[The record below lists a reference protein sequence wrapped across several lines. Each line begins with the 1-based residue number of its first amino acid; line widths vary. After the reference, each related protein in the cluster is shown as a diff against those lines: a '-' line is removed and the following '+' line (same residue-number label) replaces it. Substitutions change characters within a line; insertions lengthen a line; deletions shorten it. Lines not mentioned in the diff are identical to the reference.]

1 MVSENAPRIW
11 NCDETLRLATLKAFN
26 ILDTKPEHSFDK
38 ITKLAANLFGV
49 PVALVTFIDDQR
61 QWFKAAIGTT
71 ATEVPRDIA
80 FCTHTVM
87 SGQPLVV
94 LDSHADPR
102 FVNNPMVL
110 GAPGIRFNVSVP
122 LRAPNGTILGTV
134 CIVDNAPRPN
144 FTEREIG
151 LLSDLADV
159 VMTEL
164 ELKQTL
170 REKNAALAELDLARS
185 LLEDALAFGE
195 VAIWRLDVSTG
206 TFAWRGAVEQ
216 VWGCNA
222 GLLASMNQALAIIH
236 PEDRARVI
244 SDIEAGRTAPL
255 GYRSEFRIVLA
266 DGTERWLAGRG
277 NFEMGPTGDFLTCIN
292 YDITPRKHQERYKE
306 LLMQEVGHRMR
317 NLFAS
322 INAIIVLTRKSA
334 TSVADYVQ
342 RLNQRMAAL
351 NRAQNVLFA
360 ADVVSCSL
368 AALVEDNKRV
378 YPQISWSGDDI
389 ELPETAVVALS
400 LIFNELSTN
409 AMKYGALAVEGGA
422 VSITS
427 TLVNGADSKNAI
439 QIVWKEVGGGIVDAE
454 PTWIGFGTQLVDLSI
469 KDTLKGT
476 IERDWEKDGL
486 TCVLLFPCPE
496 LRGQAD

>member
-1 MVSENAPRIW
+1 MLIENVPAIW
-11 NCDETLRLATLKAFN
+11 NDNEKLRLATLHAFN
-26 ILDTKPEHSFDK
+26 ILDTEPEYSFDR

-49 PVALVTFIDDQR
+49 PVALITFIDDHR

-71 ATEVPRDIA
+71 ATEVPRNIA
-80 FCTHTVM
+80 FCTHTVAT
-87 SGQPLVV
+87 GRPLVV
-94 LDSHADPR
+94 LDAHADAR
-102 FVNNPMVL
+102 FENNPMVV
-110 GAPGIRFNVSVP
+110 GPPGIRFNVSVP
-122 LRAPNGTILGTV
+122 LRAPNGTILGTI
-134 CIVDNAPRPN
+134 CIVDTEPRPN
-144 FTEREIG
+144 FTDREIS

-164 ELKQTL
+164 MLKQSLT
-170 REKNAALAELDLARS
+170 EKDSAIADADLARS

-216 VWGCNA
+216 VWGYDA
-222 GLLASMNQALAIIH
+222 GLLASLDQALAIIH
-236 PEDRARVI
+236 PEDRGRVT
-244 SDIEAGRTAPL
+244 SDIEAGRTAPI

-266 DGTERWLAGRG
+266 DGSERWLAGRG

-292 YDITPRKHQERYKE
+292 YDITPRKQQERYKE

-342 RLNQRMAAL
+342 RLSGRMAAL
-351 NRAQNVLFA
+351 NRTQNVLFA
-360 ADVVSCSL
+360 GDVVSCSL
-368 AALVEDNKRV
+368 STLVKDIEGV

-389 ELPETAVVALS
+389 EFPEASVVALS

-409 AMKYGALAVEGGA
+409 AVKYGALALEGGA

-427 TLVNGADSKNAI
+427 TLVNGADSKNSI
-439 QIVWKEVGGGIVDAE
+439 EIVWKETGGSTVDAE
-454 PTWIGFGTQLVDLSI
+454 PTSTGFGTQLIDLSI

-476 IERDWEKDGL
+476 IERDWARDGM
-486 TCVLLFPCPE
+486 TCVLRFICPE
-496 LRGQAD
+496 IRG

>member
-1 MVSENAPRIW
+1 MVSKNVPRIW
-11 NCDETLRLATLKAFN
+11 NDDETLRLATLKAFN

-49 PVALVTFIDDQR
+49 PVALVTFVDDHR

-71 ATEVPRDIA
+71 AAEVPRDIA

-94 LDSHADPR
+94 LDAHADSR
-102 FVNNPMVL
+102 FKNNPMVT

-122 LRAPNGTILGTV
+122 LVAPNGTIPGTI
-134 CIVDNAPRPN
+134 CIVDTVARKD
-144 FTEREIG
+144 FTDREIG
-151 LLSDLADV
+151 FLKDLGDV
-159 VMTEL
+159 VMAEL
-164 ELKQTL
+164 LLKQAL
-170 REKNAALAELDLARS
+170 SEKEAALVDRDLAHS
-185 LLEDALAFGE
+185 LLDGALEFSE
-195 VAIWRLDVSTG
+195 VAIWRLDISTEAV
-206 TFAWRGAVEQ
+206 TWRGATEQ
-216 VWGCNA
+216 VWNDSA
-222 GLLASMNQALAIIH
+222 ASLATLDAVFAAIH
-236 PEDRARVI
+236 PEDRERVSGDLEAAR
-244 SDIEAGRTAPL
+244 TTPL
-255 GYRSEFRIVLA
+255 DYRSEFRIVLA
-266 DGTERWLAGRG
+266 DGSERWLAGRG
-277 NFEMGPTGDFLTCIN
+277 NFVTGQTGDFLTGVN
-292 YDITPRKHQERYKE
+292 YDITPRKQQERYKE
-306 LLMQEVGHRMR
+306 MLMQEVGHRMR

-322 INAIIVLTRKSA
+322 INAIVLLTRKSA

-342 RLNQRMAAL
+342 RLSERVAAL
-351 NRAQNVLFA
+351 SRAQNVLFA

-368 AALVEDNKRV
+368 AALVEDNMRV

-409 AMKYGALAVEGGA
+409 AMKYGALAVERGA

-469 KDTLKGT
+469 KETLKGT
-476 IERDWEKDGL
+476 IERDWEKDGM
-486 TCVLLFPCPE
+486 TCVLRFPCPE